1 MFTFYIFGVLCAAL
15 IFGDLL
21 LNIFSNKRVQVIFN
35 IILLFFIGIIILY
48 AYYNNSYSSILGLFS
63 FNPFSEFFILLFTVG
78 VALINLLY
86 FSFAEDYRELSML
99 LSFSLIGM
107 YIVALS
113 NSLTGIF
120 IGLELMS
127 IPTVFSIL
135 LSKKSLE
142 AATKLFIL
150 AAISIAIFSF
160 AMAIT
165 YGGLGTL
172 SLIKSQYSNIMLVA
186 FVLFV
191 VSLGFE
197 ASIFPFNVLVPDIYE
212 GSPGYITALLGGV
225 NKKVGFAA
233 LIQVLILIFI
243 AYHSAFIVI
252 AILSVFTMFY
262 GNIGALMQKNLKR
275 LMAYSSIAQA
285 GYILIGIAT
294 ASVYGMS
301 GALFQIFAHV
311 FIFIGLLAI
320 IATLERKNMTT
331 IDSIAGLKDKNPFM
345 AFAMVLF
352 MLSLVGLPLTT
363 GFVGKIL
370 IFLGAIYAGL
380 AILAVLGVLNSMI
393 SLYYY
398 LKIITSIYSKDT
410 LKKHVNV
417 DKYTLSVVVICLA
430 VTILFGIFP
439 QPILNMINSAAT
451 YLFSL

>member
-380 AILAVLGVLNSMI
+380 AVLAVLGVLNSMI

-439 QPILNMINSAAT
+439 QPILNIINSAAT

>member
-1 MFTFYIFGVLCAAL
+1 MFIFYVFGVLCAAL

-21 LNIFSNKRVQVIFN
+21 LNIFSTKKVQLVFN
-35 IILLFFIGIIILY
+35 IALLFFIGVIILY

-63 FNPFSEFFILLFTVG
+63 FNPFSEFFLLLFTIG
-78 VALINLLY
+78 IALINLLY
-86 FSFAEDYRELSML
+86 FSFADDYRELSML

-107 YIVALS
+107 YLVALS

-165 YGGLGTL
+165 YGGIGTL

-186 FVLFV
+186 LVLFV

-243 AYHSAFIVI
+243 AYHSAFMVI

-331 IDSIAGLKDKNPFM
+331 IDSIAGLKNKNPFM

-352 MLSLVGLPLTT
+352 VLSLVGLPLTT
-363 GFVGKIL
+363 GFVGKVL
-370 IFLGAIYAGL
+370 IFLGAISAGL

-398 LKIITSIYSKDT
+398 LKIIISIYSKDS
-410 LKKHVNV
+410 LKKHVNL
-417 DKYTLSVVVICLA
+417 DRYTLLVVVICLA
-430 VTILFGIFP
+430 VTVLFGIFP
-439 QPILNMINSAAT
+439 QPILNMINSAST

>member
-439 QPILNMINSAAT
+439 QPILNIINSAAT

>member
-1 MFTFYIFGVLCAAL
+1 MFTFYVFGVLCAAL

-21 LNIFSNKRVQVIFN
+21 LSIFSTKKAQIVFN
-35 IILLFFIGIIILY
+35 TILLFLIGVVILY
-48 AYYNNSYSSILGLFS
+48 AYYNNSSSSILGLFS
-63 FNPFSEFFILLFTVG
+63 FNPFSEFFLLLFTVG

-86 FSFAEDYRELSML
+86 FSFVDDYRELSML

-113 NSLTGIF
+113 NSLAGIF

-127 IPTVFSIL
+127 IPTIFSIL

-165 YGGLGTL
+165 YGSSNTL

-197 ASIFPFNVLVPDIYE
+197 ASVFPFNVLVPDIYE

-252 AILSVFTMFY
+252 AILSIFTMFY

-275 LMAYSSIAQA
+275 LMAYSSIAQS

-294 ASVYGMS
+294 ASVYGIS
-301 GALFQIFAHV
+301 GSLFQIFAHV

-331 IDSIAGLKDKNPFM
+331 IDSIAGLKNKNPFM
-345 AFAMVLF
+345 AFAIVLF
-352 MLSLVGLPLTT
+352 VLSLVGLPLTT

-370 IFLGAIYAGL
+370 IFLGAISAGL
-380 AILAVLGVLNSMI
+380 AILTVLGILNSMI

-398 LKIITSIYSKDT
+398 LKIIISIYSKDS
-410 LKKHVNV
+410 LKKHVNL
-417 DKYTLSVVVICLA
+417 DKYTFSVVVICLA
-430 VTILFGIFP
+430 VTVLFGIYP
-439 QPILNMINSAAT
+439 QPVLNMINSAAT

>member
-1 MFTFYIFGVLCAAL
+1 M
-15 IFGDLL
+15 
-21 LNIFSNKRVQVIFN
+21 
-35 IILLFFIGIIILY
+35 
-48 AYYNNSYSSILGLFS
+48 
-63 FNPFSEFFILLFTVG
+63 
-78 VALINLLY
+78 
-86 FSFAEDYRELSML
+86 
-99 LSFSLIGM
+99 
-107 YIVALS
+107 
-113 NSLTGIF
+113 
-120 IGLELMS
+120 
-127 IPTVFSIL
+127 
-135 LSKKSLE
+135 
-142 AATKLFIL
+142 